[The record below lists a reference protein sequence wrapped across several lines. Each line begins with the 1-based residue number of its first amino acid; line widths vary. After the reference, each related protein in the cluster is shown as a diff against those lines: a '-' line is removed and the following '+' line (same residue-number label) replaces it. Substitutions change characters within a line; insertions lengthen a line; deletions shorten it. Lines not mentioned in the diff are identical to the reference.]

1 MFGRMPPFP
10 TLEPESQKTAPFDD
24 ELPFGDS
31 FIPSETRFG
40 SSTVS
45 GGAVKKDLQLIPN
58 DDNNWDDVEDWDAVF
73 PS

>member
-1 MFGRMPPFP
+1 MDGCLNR
-10 TLEPESQKTAPFDD
+10 KTAPFDD

-40 SSTVS
+40 SSTVTTDTR
-45 GGAVKKDLQLIPN
+45 AVKKDLQLIPN